1 MQHCC
6 LHLSGPRAHPQL
18 LPLSNLLHAKARE
31 WDSASLQHV
40 YAVVVAVAHDDA
52 ALAVNC
58 NAPGTVEQPIT
69 ATFAA
74 TKGSNVAAVANLVA
88 VSQNLHPVII
98 VIGHNDV
105 TGTVKRD
112 STRFIKLP
120 CA

>member
-69 ATFAA
+69 ATVAA
-74 TKGSNVAAVANLVA
+74 TKRSNVAAVANVVA
-88 VSQNLHPVII
+88 VSQYLHPMITS
-98 VIGHNDV
+98 N
-105 TGTVKRD
+105 R
-112 STRFIKLP
+112 LQ
-120 CA
+120 